1 VHAESRGG
9 ATVATVTDD
18 TLVIRKKDHRMH
30 RGRLPRPFSELE
42 IKVSNRL
49 EKRSTQNNLR
59 TEVGLHFKRHAG
71 SSPSGGPSADQRPT
85 LPGYPLRCRG
95 PCRHTIGCRTSAN
108 DVQTLQA
115 ILSSFVV
122 LRPLPQWN
130 AV

>member
-1 VHAESRGG
+1 
-9 ATVATVTDD
+9 VAPQLPLSLTTRLLFV
-18 TLVIRKKDHRMH
+18 RKTTGCIVVVYLDR
-30 RGRLPRPFSELE
+30 FSELE